1 MESLVASPPHVTS
14 PAVLASLHS
23 TRASTSRRL
32 PTATLP
38 NSSRPIHLPSPHQRR
53 FIASLSSSHAI
64 SSSSSHLMSSPLLS
78 RDSTAVRRRQSASP
92 KSARLDVV
100 AAATVTRPAESA
112 SDDSARS
119 NSSSIHDEHH
129 HHHHEHEHCAV
140 KALEEHR
147 HLSEEDFAQRWVA
160 QKRRIVLFVEP
171 SPFAYVCGYKNRFQN
186 FIRYLR
192 EHGDEVLVVTT
203 HKGVPDHFH
212 GAKVVPSLSFP
223 LPFYPILPLSLAL
236 SPRILKAVKDF
247 KPDVIHATSPGIMC
261 FGALVIAKL
270 LSRPLVFSYH
280 THVPAYIPMYTFTF
294 LIAPMWAVIRFVHL
308 AAEVTLVTSH
318 ALGQE
323 LLEAGASAA
332 ERVCVWK
339 KGVDCETFHP
349 RFASHETRCM
359 LTGGEPDKPLIVHVG
374 RLGAEKNLEMLKP
387 ILDQL
392 PGTRLAF
399 IGDGPHRPTLEKL
412 FEGTPTV
419 FTGMLSGE
427 PLSAAYAS
435 GDVFIMPSET
445 ETLGFVVLEA
455 MAAGVPVVAARA
467 GGIPDIIHQDG
478 VTGFLFEPGNVE
490 DATGKVRALLESREL
505 RETVRAAAREE
516 VEGLDWRAS
525 TMGVRD
531 VHYATAVQQF
541 LRKREAKEWLPWWVK
556 GREWACLVK
565 SLLGRGEEGGQVQ
578 MA

>member
-1 MESLVASPPHVTS
+1 MASLVRSPS
-14 PAVLASLHS
+14 LLAAAPS
-23 TRASTSRRL
+23 THTSRQ
-32 PTATLP
+32 
-38 NSSRPIHLPSPHQRR
+38 PITCPHQRR
-53 FIASLSSSHAI
+53 VVVSLPSSRNLA
-64 SSSSSHLMSSPLLS
+64 SSSSPHRMSNALPHSLHS
-78 RDSTAVRRRQSASP
+78 RTAHQSDSP

-100 AAATVTRPAESA
+100 AAATETRPAQSS
-112 SDDSARS
+112 SDDSAW
-119 NSSSIHDEHH
+119 SSSSSGHDEQHH
-129 HHHHEHEHCAV
+129 HHHDHDGA
-140 KALEEHR
+140 ALEAHH
-147 HLSEEDFAQRWVA
+147 HLSEEDFAQRWVR

-203 HKGVPDHFH
+203 HKGVPEHFH

-236 SPRILKAVKDF
+236 SPRIYKAVRDF
-247 KPDVIHATSPGIMC
+247 SPDVIHATSPGIMC

-280 THVPAYIPMYTFTF
+280 THVPAYIPKYTFTF
-294 LIAPMWAVIRFVHL
+294 LVAPMWAVIRFVHL

-318 ALGQE
+318 VLGQE
-323 LLEAGASAA
+323 LLAAGASAA
-332 ERVCVWK
+332 ERLCVWR

-349 RFASHETRCM
+349 RFASHNMRYT
-359 LTGGEPDKPLIVHVG
+359 LTGGEPEKPLLVHVG

-387 ILDQL
+387 ILDCL
-392 PGTRLAF
+392 PGVRLAF
-399 IGDGPHRPTLEKL
+399 VGDGPHRGTLERL

-427 PLSAAYAS
+427 PLTSAYAS
-435 GDVFIMPSET
+435 GDVFLMPSET

-467 GGIPDIIHQDG
+467 GGIPDIIHRDG
-478 VTGFLFEPGNVE
+478 EMGFLFAPGDVE
-490 DATGKVRALLESREL
+490 DAVGKVRALLDSREL
-505 RETVRAAAREE
+505 RERVRKAAREE

-531 VHYATAVQQF
+531 VHYAAAVHQF
-541 LRKREAKEWLPWWVK
+541 LKKREAKEWLPWWTK
-556 GREWACLVK
+556 GREWACLLKGV
-565 SLLGRGEEGGQVQ
+565 LGRQSGEVEHMQR
-578 MA
+578 A